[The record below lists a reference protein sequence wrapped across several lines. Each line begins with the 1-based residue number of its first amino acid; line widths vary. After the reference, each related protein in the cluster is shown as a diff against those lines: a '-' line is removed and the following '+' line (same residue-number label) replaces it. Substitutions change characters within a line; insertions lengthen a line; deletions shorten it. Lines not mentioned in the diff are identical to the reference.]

1 MCIFTE
7 VDLTRDIA
15 VQDTRSQFAPLNQ
28 VVNSWVFLHRHI
40 IRTKK
45 NLYGYD
51 SEVRQITKKKKEM
64 LQFAAAVHSLQIWP

>member
-40 IRTKK
+40 IRTTKK
-45 NLYGYD
+45 NFLDTTLKRG
-51 SEVRQITKKKKEM
+51 K
-64 LQFAAAVHSLQIWP
+64 